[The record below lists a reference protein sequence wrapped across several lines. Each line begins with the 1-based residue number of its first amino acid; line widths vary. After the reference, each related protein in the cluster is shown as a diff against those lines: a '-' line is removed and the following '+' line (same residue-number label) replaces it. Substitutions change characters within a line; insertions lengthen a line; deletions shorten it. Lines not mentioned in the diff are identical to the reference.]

1 MDMKPIINTL
11 TNFLSSKLNLTI
23 LQCIL
28 YFVLGYMLREHYSWG
43 QFGVIFTVL
52 LAIQFIT
59 HIKGVSQGMV
69 MFQMMEEDRHH
80 FMKYIKK
87 LKEESEDNGSDLPN

>member
-1 MDMKPIINTL
+1 MFRDNYEWPQISII
-11 TNFLSSKLNLTI
+11 
-23 LQCIL
+23 
-28 YFVLGYMLREHYSWG
+28 FV
-43 QFGVIFTVL
+43 VL